1 MMKLSTEKLHSL
13 QKAYGALEDSTTVG
27 LATTNCEIKTH
38 VPYMMY
44 IPVAMKVL
52 IVIHGTLREVPDTSA
67 GMASFGDAKGST
79 ASNSVIHVKH
89 VHGAFST
96 TDGADVQEKGRNGKK
111 PQHPSLGM
119 GKTKADNAQIN

>member
-1 MMKLSTEKLHSL
+1 ML
-13 QKAYGALEDSTTVG
+13 APGIALLGVEHMHECYHVLKYDIEAER
-27 LATTNCEIKTH
+27 LAR
-38 VPYMMY
+38 
-44 IPVAMKVL
+44 AQ
-52 IVIHGTLREVPDTSA
+52 VPDTSA